1 MTFRKSSFFSL
12 GIIVLTL
19 GISLTILS
27 NSGTSPYDALLVGSF
42 RTIGLTVGSWEI
54 IIALLMIFLNAAASR
69 TRPEYLALVTASITG
84 AGIDFWLFTLEGWL
98 KPVTYFSQFSLLA
111 LGMVLIGIGT
121 SLYLQAE
128 FAPIPLDRL
137 MLILQKQAG
146 WTIAVSRLV
155 ISVVILS
162 LAFLLH
168 GPIGIGTILTAFFN
182 GTILSFFMPYAI
194 RLYQT

>member
-69 TRPEYLALVTASITG
+69 TRPEYLALLTASITG

-111 LGMVLIGIGT
+111 LGMVFIGIGT

-168 GPIGIGTILTAFFN
+168 GPIGIGTFLTAFLN